1 MPEGV
6 PTDGHSPPPE
16 HHPVS
21 GRHLLSRLATHT
33 HSLTLKRAKPS
44 STRPAKPS
52 KKQLESRERREVM
65 RMKLKEMKAAA
76 ANNKRA
82 GIRETDS
89 TEHVS
94 V

>member
-1 MPEGV
+1 M
-6 PTDGHSPPPE
+6 HA
-16 HHPVS
+16 
-21 GRHLLSRLATHT
+21 LSLSLSLSLSLTHT
-33 HSLTLKRAKPS
+33 HTHAHTHTHTQKRAKPS
-44 STRPAKPS
+44 STRPAKLS
-52 KKQLESRERREVM
+52 KKQLESRERLEAM

-89 TEHVS
+89 TDSTDSTEHVS

>member
-1 MPEGV
+1 
-6 PTDGHSPPPE
+6 
-16 HHPVS
+16 
-21 GRHLLSRLATHT
+21 
-33 HSLTLKRAKPS
+33 
-44 STRPAKPS
+44 
-52 KKQLESRERREVM
+52 M
-65 RMKLKEMKAAA
+65 RVKLKEMKAAA